1 MESNSLSGRVN
12 LSAAAAALL
21 REQAPDA
28 TLLPRGPV
36 AIKGKGNMNLFWLS
50 DGPQRQPWRQR
61 PRASMFEPSS
71 P

>member
-12 LSAAAAALL
+12 MSAAAAALL
-21 REQAPDA
+21 GEQAPDA

-36 AIKGKGNMNLFWLS
+36 TIKGKGSMNLFWLS
-50 DGPQRQPWRQR
+50 EGPQQQPWRQR
-61 PRASMFEPSS
+61 PRFSVSEPL